1 MTPPRPPTSP
11 RARDRARE
19 RRPPAPLRHKRALT
33 NVGGAVER
41 RGDEAVSR
49 ELAAALD
56 VEPGAGLDRWTH
68 GFHTWAARMHPDVAQ
83 RLVRSFGRP
92 GAAVLDPFCG
102 SGTVVVEALAAGCR
116 PLGRDLHPLGVR
128 LARLRSAVVPEA
140 RRKLVR
146 ERARRIAGLA
156 LGRVRQ
162 GHRPPGNR
170 PPGDDLFDSRTLAEL
185 AWLRLEIRNDHDPFV
200 REALELVLSSIL
212 VKLSCRTS
220 DTDPRPSPHASDRA
234 RDRARDRDRFPP
246 SFPSPH
252 ASDRA
257 NDRAND
263 RARDRDRFPPSC
275 RAPGSATR
283 LFVPKVDELC
293 RRWKTLREALPER
306 ALPADVQLDD
316 ARRLHS
322 VPDGIV
328 DLVVTSP
335 PYANVY
341 DYADQHAL
349 RVDWLGL
356 DDLAFQAGEVG
367 ARRSFRDPQQGAER
381 WERDGRAW
389 VGALARVLRPGAPAC
404 ILGGDGATA
413 LGPLR
418 FDECLA
424 RWASDAG
431 LQFVASTAQRRPI
444 FDDQT
449 RRAYPTTDRREHLI
463 LLRRS

>member
-1 MTPPRPPTSP
+1 MKPPRPASRSP
-11 RARDRARE
+11 SPSMSKRF
-19 RRPPAPLRHKRALT
+19 RPKRALT
-33 NVGGAVER
+33 NVGGPVER
-41 RGDEAVSR
+41 RGDETLSA
-49 ELAAALD
+49 ELAHALD

-68 GFHTWAARMHPDVAQ
+68 GFHTWAARMHPDTAQ

-102 SGTVVVEALAAGCR
+102 SGTVVLEALVAGCR
-116 PLGRDLHPLGVR
+116 PLGRDLHPLAVR
-128 LARLRSAVVPEA
+128 LARLRSAVVPES

-162 GHRPPGNR
+162 GHHPPGGT
-170 PPGDDLFDSRTLAEL
+170 PPGEDLFDSRTLAEL
-185 AWLRLEIRNDHDPFV
+185 AWLRTAIADERDPFV
-200 REALELVLSSIL
+200 RQTLELVLSSIL

-220 DTDPRPSPHASDRA
+220 DTAPLPLDRG
-234 RDRARDRDRFPP
+234 RGRGRGRF
-246 SFPSPH
+246 SS
-252 ASDRA
+252 
-257 NDRAND
+257 
-263 RARDRDRFPPSC
+263 PSC

-306 ALPADVQLDD
+306 ALTPDLRLDD

-341 DYADQHAL
+341 DYTDQHAL

-356 DDLAFQAGEVG
+356 DDHPFEAGEIG
-367 ARRSFRDPQQGAER
+367 SRRSFRDPHHGAER
-381 WERDGRAW
+381 WDRDGRAW

-418 FDECLA
+418 FDESLA
-424 RWASDAG
+424 RWAAAAG
-431 LQFVASTAQRRPI
+431 LELVASTSQHRPI
-444 FDDQT
+444 FDEQT
-449 RRAYPTTDRREHLI
+449 RRAYPTTDRREHLV